1 MNSFVKEYFT
11 FSKSQ
16 QRAILALLS
25 IILLLSLINFFLPA
39 SFNDS
44 YTNSEI
50 NLKSLMAQI
59 QVDSNLSDGYSN
71 SFLNKGQDTKLT
83 PFKFDPN
90 TLSEDGFVRLGLREK
105 LVKTLINYRNK
116 GGKFYNKESLKRIY
130 GLHENEYEQ
139 LENYIDIPSS
149 YANDFTSKPKQI
161 ISIELNS
168 ADTSQLIQLRGIG
181 SKLSMNII
189 KLREQLGGF
198 VRIEQIKEVYGISD
212 ETYQA
217 IKPSLHINKAL
228 VKTINLNAATLYE
241 LNAHPYLRGDLARAI
256 VDYRKDHNYK
266 IDNLDQIK
274 EIPLINEEIFRKI
287 VNYLRVN

>member
-25 IILLLSLINFFLPA
+25 IILLLSLVNFFLPA

-44 YTNSEI
+44 NTNSEL

-59 QVDSNLSDGYSN
+59 QIDSNLSDGYSN
-71 SFLNKGQDTKLT
+71 SFLNKGQDMKLT
-83 PFKFDPN
+83 PFKFNPN
-90 TLSEDGFVRLGLREK
+90 TLSEDGFVKLGLREK

-130 GLHENEYEQ
+130 GLHENEYKQ
-139 LENYIDIPSS
+139 LENFIDIPSS

-198 VRIEQIKEVYGISD
+198 VRIDQIKEVYGISD

>member
-25 IILLLSLINFFLPA
+25 IILLLSLVNFFLPA

-44 YTNSEI
+44 KTNSEI
-50 NLKSLMAQI
+50 NLKFLMAQI
-59 QVDSNLSDGYSN
+59 QIDSNLSDGYSN

-83 PFKFDPN
+83 PFKFNPN
-90 TLSEDGFVRLGLREK
+90 TLSEDGFVKLGLREK

-130 GLHENEYEQ
+130 GLHENEYKQ
-139 LENYIDIPSS
+139 LENFIDIPSS
-149 YANDFTSKPKQI
+149 YANDFVSKPKQI

-198 VRIEQIKEVYGISD
+198 VRTEQIKEVYGISD

-256 VDYRKDHNYK
+256 VDYRKIHNYK